1 MAIDLIGVLGDR
13 LENTLAKARK
23 LVEQGDLQKAAATYA
38 QAAKLM
44 KHYAESADSAG
55 IKMKRLADASKLQS
69 CAEELRKGKVL
80 SSQAEVPNVEAA
92 YAQAAKLMEQF
103 AESAD
108 NADIKEKR
116 LTDASEPQ
124 SCTEQMQLGKV
135 LSSQSEVSNIADDKE
150 IAPEEDDYTENAKSL
165 ITQATISWNEIAGL
179 DDVKRFV
186 KESYALSLAQ
196 RPDGVGLPRVANLL
210 LYGPPGTGKTLIA
223 AAISKGLEATFFS
236 CKVSDMLSIYFGE
249 SSKLIAAIFELATK
263 MSPSVIFLD
272 DFESIVPSRDSESSG
287 SERRVLTELLACMD
301 GFEHKG
307 ENKLVLVIAA
317 TNKPWLIDQ
326 AILSRFGKLAYI
338 DLPDKNARQRIFEL
352 HLTEKG
358 YKVKGSLEEFANK
371 TAGYSGREI
380 EQVCKELVRAM
391 ISKTNPDL
399 VKVADKGKKALESY
413 TLKIGKITVAALDR
427 ILSQMSPMTDK
438 NDSTRYEQWARKV

>member
-1 MAIDLIGVLGDR
+1 MAIHLSDVLSDK
-13 LENTLAKARK
+13 LEKTLAMARK
-23 LVEQGDLQKAAATYA
+23 FVEQNDLQKAAAAYS

-44 KHYAESADSAG
+44 KHYAESAISSET
-55 IKMKRLADASKLQS
+55 KMKRLADASKLQS
-69 CAEELRKGKVL
+69 CAEQLRQGKVL
-80 SSQAEVPNVEAA
+80 SSQGKVSSAEAA
-92 YAQAAKLMEQF
+92 YAQLAKLMKQYVKST
-103 AESAD
+103 AGS
-108 NADIKEKR
+108 DIKKER
-116 LTDASEPQ
+116 LADADKLQ
-124 SCTEQMQLGKV
+124 NCTEQPPQDKV
-135 LSSQSEVSNIADDKE
+135 QGSQDEVSIAVGDRE
-150 IAPEEDDYTENAKSL
+150 IAPEKDDYTENARSL
-165 ITQATISWNEIAGL
+165 ITQAKVSWNEIAGL

-249 SSKLIAAIFELATK
+249 SSKLIDAIFELARK
-263 MSPSVIFLD
+263 VSPSVIFLD
-272 DFESIVPSRDSESSG
+272 DFESIVPSRDSDSSG
-287 SERRVLTELLACMD
+287 SERRVLTALLTCMD
-301 GFEHKG
+301 GFEDKG
-307 ENKLVLVIAA
+307 ENNLVLVIAA

-358 YKVKGSLEEFANK
+358 YKVEGRLEEFANK
-371 TAGYSGREI
+371 TTGYSGREI

-399 VKVADKGKKALESY
+399 VKVAEKGKKALESY
-413 TLKIGKITVAALDR
+413 ILKIGEITVADLDG

-438 NDSTRYEQWARKV
+438 NDSTRYEQWAKKV

>member
-1 MAIDLIGVLGDR
+1 MAIDLCVLSDR
-13 LENTLAKARK
+13 LENTLAEARK
-23 LVEQGDLQKAAATYA
+23 FAEQDDLQKAAAAYT

-44 KHYAESADSAG
+44 KQYAESAASSG
-55 IKMKRLADASKLQS
+55 IKMKRLADADKLQS
-69 CAEELRKGKVL
+69 CAEQLRKGKVL
-80 SSQAEVPNVEAA
+80 SSKGEVSNVAVIYEQTAKLMKQYAESSANEDIKKKRLDDESKLQSCAEQRQDKVQSSQDEVPN
-92 YAQAAKLMEQF
+92 M
-103 AESAD
+103 
-108 NADIKEKR
+108 
-116 LTDASEPQ
+116 
-124 SCTEQMQLGKV
+124 
-135 LSSQSEVSNIADDKE
+135 ADDKE
-150 IAPEEDDYTENAKSL
+150 ITPEEDDYTENAKSL

-196 RPDGVGLPRVANLL
+196 RPDGVGLPRIANLL

-249 SSKLIAAIFELATK
+249 SSKLINAIFKLAAK

-272 DFESIVPSRDSESSG
+272 DFESIVPSRDSDSSG
-287 SERRVLTELLACMD
+287 SERRVLTELLTCMD
-301 GFEHKG
+301 GFEQKG

-338 DLPDKNARQRIFEL
+338 DLPDKKARQRIFEL
-352 HLTEKG
+352 HLTDKG
-358 YKVKGSLEEFANK
+358 YKIAGKLEEFAKK

-413 TLKIGKITVAALDR
+413 TLKIGKIKVADLDR

-438 NDSTRYEQWARKV
+438 NDSTRYEQWAKKV